1 MKEAVIVSAVR
12 TAVGRAPRGSLRNTR
27 PDDMAGAVVKE
38 ALNRA
43 PGLKPEE
50 IDDLVIGCS
59 FPEAEQGLNVAR
71 LISYIAG
78 LPYTVP
84 GQTVNRFCSS
94 GLQAIAIGAEHIM
107 CGFADAII
115 GGGVESMSMVPMG
128 GNKAVPNLKL
138 IESYPEGYTAMGVTA
153 ENVAR
158 KFGISRED
166 QDAFA
171 LKSHQKAAA
180 AVKAGKFKDEILPL
194 KVKTQEVSEDGKV
207 TFREFVF
214 DTDEGIR
221 ADTTLEALSKLRPAF
236 STTGSVTPG
245 NSSPLND
252 GASATVILSK
262 EKAKSLGLA
271 PMATFRSFAVAGVP
285 PELMG
290 IGPVEAIPKALKL
303 AGLKLD
309 QIDLFELNEAFASQ
323 ALYCCRTLGLDMEK
337 VNVNGG
343 AIALGHALGNSGGR
357 LTTTLVHEMKR
368 RNARYGVVSMCIGFG
383 MGAAAVF
390 EREPKVLIAD
400 CGADLRAGVEG
411 VVRITPH

>member
-1 MKEAVIVSAVR
+1 MREAVIVSAVR

-27 PDDMAGAVVKE
+27 PDDMAGWVVKE
-38 ALNRA
+38 ALTRA
-43 PGLKPEE
+43 KGLKPGEV
-50 IDDLVIGCS
+50 DDVVMGCS

-71 LISYIAG
+71 LICYIAG

-107 CGFADAII
+107 CGFADVII
-115 GGGVESMSMVPMG
+115 AGGIESMSMVPMG
-128 GNKAVPNLKL
+128 GNKTVPNLKL
-138 IESYPEGYTAMGVTA
+138 IEAYPEGYTAMGVTA

-158 KFGISRED
+158 KFGISREE

-180 AVKAGKFKDEILPL
+180 AVKAGKFKDEILPI
-194 KVKTQEVSEDGKV
+194 KVRTQEVSEEGKV

-221 ADTTLEALSKLRPAF
+221 ADTTMAALSNLRPAF

-252 GASATVILSK
+252 GASAVVIMSK

-285 PELMG
+285 PEIMG
-290 IGPVEAIPKALKL
+290 IGPVEAIPKALKF
-303 AGLKLD
+303 AGVTLD

-323 ALYCCRTLGLDMEK
+323 ALYCCRTLGLSMDK

-368 RNARYGVVSMCIGFG
+368 RNTRYGVVSMCIGFG

-390 EREPKVLIAD
+390 EREP
-400 CGADLRAGVEG
+400 ES
-411 VVRITPH
+411 

>member
-27 PDDMAGAVVKE
+27 PDDMAGWVVKE
-38 ALNRA
+38 ALNRV
-43 PGLKPEE
+43 PGLKPEDV
-50 IDDLVIGCS
+50 DDVVIGCS

-71 LISYIAG
+71 LINYIAG

-107 CGFADAII
+107 CGFADVII

-128 GNKAVPNLKL
+128 GNKTVPNLKL
-138 IESYPEGYTAMGVTA
+138 IEKYPEGYTAMGVTA
-153 ENVAR
+153 ENVAQ
-158 KFGISRED
+158 KFKITRED

-171 LKSHQKAAA
+171 LKSHLKAATA
-180 AVKAGKFKDEILPL
+180 IKAGKFKDEILPI
-194 KVKTQEVSEDGKV
+194 KVKTQEVTEDGRVK
-207 TFREFVF
+207 FREFVF
-214 DTDEGIR
+214 DTDEGVR
-221 ADTTLEALSKLRPAF
+221 ADSTIEALAKLRPAF

-252 GASATVILSK
+252 GASAVVIMSK
-262 EKAKSLGLA
+262 EKAKALGVKPL
-271 PMATFRSFAVAGVP
+271 ATFRSFAVAGVP

-303 AGLKLD
+303 AGVNLD

-323 ALYCCRTLGLDMEK
+323 ALYCCRKLGLDMEK

-357 LTTTLVHEMKR
+357 LTTTLMHAMKS

-390 EREPKVLIAD
+390 EREPNY
-400 CGADLRAGVEG
+400 
-411 VVRITPH
+411 

>member
-1 MKEAVIVSAVR
+1 MREAVIVSAVR

-27 PDDMAGAVVKE
+27 PDDLAGWVVKE
-38 ALNRA
+38 ALKRA
-43 PGLKPEE
+43 PGVKPEE
-50 IDDLVIGCS
+50 VDDLVIGCS

-71 LISYIAG
+71 LICYIAG

-107 CGFADAII
+107 CGFADVII
-115 GGGVESMSMVPMG
+115 AGGVESMSMVPMG

-138 IESYPEGYTAMGVTA
+138 VETYPEGYTAMGVTA

-158 KFGISRED
+158 KFGINRED

-171 LKSHQKAAA
+171 LNSHQKAAA
-180 AVKAGKFKDEILPL
+180 AIRAGKFKDEILPV

-207 TFREFVF
+207 SFREFNF
-214 DTDEGIR
+214 DTDEGVR
-221 ADTTLEALSKLRPAF
+221 ADTSLEALKNLRPAF
-236 STTGSVTPG
+236 SATGTVTPG

-252 GASATVILSK
+252 GASAVVILSK

-290 IGPVEAIPKALKL
+290 IGPVEAIPKALKF
-303 AGLKLD
+303 AGVALN
-309 QIDLFELNEAFASQ
+309 QIDLYELNEAFASQ
-323 ALYCCRTLGLDMEK
+323 ALYICRTLGLNMDK

-343 AIALGHALGNSGGR
+343 AIALGHALGNSGAR
-357 LTTTLVHEMKR
+357 LTTTLVHEMR
-368 RNARYGVVSMCIGFG
+368 RRSGRYGVVSMCIGFG

-390 EREPKVLIAD
+390 EREPSY
-400 CGADLRAGVEG
+400 
-411 VVRITPH
+411 

>member
-1 MKEAVIVSAVR
+1 M
-12 TAVGRAPRGSLRNTR
+12 
-27 PDDMAGAVVKE
+27 
-38 ALNRA
+38 
-43 PGLKPEE
+43 
-50 IDDLVIGCS
+50 
-59 FPEAEQGLNVAR
+59 AR
-71 LISYIAG
+71 LINYLVG

-107 CGFADAII
+107 CGFADVVI

-128 GNKAVPNLKL
+128 GNKTVPNLKL

-153 ENVAR
+153 ENVAI
-158 KFGISRED
+158 KFKISREE

-180 AVKAGKFKDEILPL
+180 AIQAGRFKDEILPI
-194 KVKTQEVSEDGKV
+194 KVKTQEVTEDGQVK
-207 TFREFVF
+207 FREFVF
-214 DTDEGIR
+214 DTDEGVR
-221 ADTTLEALSKLRPAF
+221 GDSTMEALAKLRPAF

-245 NSSPLND
+245 NASPLND
-252 GASATVILSK
+252 GAAATVILSK
-262 EKAKSLGLA
+262 EKAKALGVK

-303 AGLKLD
+303 AGVTLD

-323 ALYCCRTLGLDMEK
+323 ALYCCRKLGLDMDK

-343 AIALGHALGNSGGR
+343 AIALGHALGNSGAR
-357 LTTTLVHEMKR
+357 LTTTLMHEMKR

-390 EREPKVLIAD
+390 EREPND
-400 CGADLRAGVEG
+400 
-411 VVRITPH
+411 

>member
-1 MKEAVIVSAVR
+1 MREAVIVSAVR

-27 PDDMAGAVVKE
+27 PDDMAGWVVKE

-43 PGLKPEE
+43 PGVKPEE

-71 LISYIAG
+71 LIAYIAG
-78 LPYTVP
+78 LPYQVP

-107 CGFADAII
+107 CGFADVII
-115 GGGVESMSMVPMG
+115 AGGVESMSMVPMG
-128 GNKAVPNLKL
+128 GNKTVPNLKL
-138 IESYPEGYTAMGVTA
+138 IEKYPEGYTAMGVTA

-158 KFGISRED
+158 KYGINRAD

-180 AVKAGKFKDEILPL
+180 AIKAGRFKDEILPI
-194 KVKTQEVSEDGKV
+194 KTKTQEVAEDGKV

-214 DTDEGIR
+214 DTDEGVR
-221 ADTTLEALSKLRPAF
+221 ADTTLEALGKLRPAF
-236 STTGSVTPG
+236 SITGSVTPG

-252 GASATVILSK
+252 GASAVVLMSK

-290 IGPVEAIPKALKL
+290 IGPVEAIPKALKF
-303 AGLKLD
+303 AGLNLS

-323 ALYCCRTLGLDMEK
+323 ALYVCRTLGLDMDK

-343 AIALGHALGNSGGR
+343 AIALGHALGNSGAR
-357 LTTTLVHEMKR
+357 LTTTLMHAMKR
-368 RNARYGVVSMCIGFG
+368 QNARYGIVSMCIGFG
-383 MGAAAVF
+383 MGAAGVF
-390 EREPKVLIAD
+390 EREP
-400 CGADLRAGVEG
+400 
-411 VVRITPH
+411 TY

>member
-27 PDDMAGAVVKE
+27 PDDLAAWVVKE
-38 ALNRA
+38 AMNRV
-43 PGLKPEE
+43 PGLKPADV
-50 IDDLVIGCS
+50 DDVVIGCS

-71 LISYIAG
+71 LINYIAG

-107 CGFADAII
+107 CGFADVII

-128 GNKAVPNLKL
+128 GNKTVPNLKL
-138 IESYPEGYTAMGVTA
+138 IETYPEGYTAMGVTA
-153 ENVAR
+153 ENVAI
-158 KFGISRED
+158 KFKISREE

-180 AVKAGKFKDEILPL
+180 AIKAGRFKDEILPI
-194 KVKTQEVSEDGKV
+194 KVKTQEVAEDGQVK
-207 TFREFVF
+207 FREFVF
-214 DTDEGIR
+214 DTDEGVR
-221 ADTTLEALSKLRPAF
+221 GDSTLEALAKLRPAF

-245 NSSPLND
+245 NASPLND

-262 EKAKSLGLA
+262 EKAKALGVQ

-303 AGLKLD
+303 AGVTLD

-323 ALYCCRTLGLDMEK
+323 ALYCCRTLGLNMDK

-343 AIALGHALGNSGGR
+343 AIALGHALGNSGAR
-357 LTTTLVHEMKR
+357 LTTTLMHEMKR

-390 EREPKVLIAD
+390 EREPNS
-400 CGADLRAGVEG
+400 
-411 VVRITPH
+411 

>member
-1 MKEAVIVSAVR
+1 MREAVIVSAVR
-12 TAVGRAPRGSLRNTR
+12 TAVGRAPRGTLRNTR
-27 PDDMAGAVVKE
+27 PDDIAGWIVKE

-43 PGLKPEE
+43 PGVKPEE
-50 IDDLVIGCS
+50 IDDLVMGCS

-107 CGFADAII
+107 CGFADVII

-128 GNKAVPNLKL
+128 GNKTVPNLKL
-138 IESYPEGYTAMGVTA
+138 IEAYPEGYTAMGVTA

-180 AVKAGKFKDEILPL
+180 AVKAGRFKDEILPI
-194 KVKTQEVSEDGKV
+194 KVRTQEVSEDGKV
-207 TFREFVF
+207 TYREFVF

-221 ADTTLEALSKLRPAF
+221 ADTTMEALSKLRPAF

-252 GASATVILSK
+252 GASAVVIMTK

-290 IGPVEAIPKALKL
+290 IGPVEAIPKALKF
-303 AGLKLD
+303 AGVTLD

-323 ALYCCRTLGLDMEK
+323 ALYCCRTLSLNMDK

-357 LTTTLVHEMKR
+357 LTTTLLHEMKR

-390 EREPKVLIAD
+390 ERESNY
-400 CGADLRAGVEG
+400 
-411 VVRITPH
+411 

>member
-27 PDDMAGAVVKE
+27 PDDLAAWVVKE
-38 ALNRA
+38 AMNRV

-50 IDDLVIGCS
+50 VDDVVIGCS

-71 LISYIAG
+71 LINYIAG

-107 CGFADAII
+107 CGFADVVI

-128 GNKAVPNLKL
+128 GNKTVPNLRL

-153 ENVAR
+153 ENVAI
-158 KFGISRED
+158 KFKISREE

-180 AVKAGKFKDEILPL
+180 AIQAGRFKDEILPI
-194 KVKTQEVSEDGKV
+194 KVKTQELTEDGQVK
-207 TFREFVF
+207 FREFVF
-214 DTDEGIR
+214 DTDEGVR
-221 ADTTLEALSKLRPAF
+221 GDSTMEALAKLRPAF

-245 NSSPLND
+245 NASPLND
-252 GASATVILSK
+252 GAAATVILSK
-262 EKAKSLGLA
+262 EKAKALGVK

-303 AGLKLD
+303 AGVTLD

-323 ALYCCRTLGLDMEK
+323 ALYCCRKLGLDMDK

-343 AIALGHALGNSGGR
+343 AIALGHALGNSGAR
-357 LTTTLVHEMKR
+357 LTTTLMHEMKR

-390 EREPKVLIAD
+390 EREPND
-400 CGADLRAGVEG
+400 
-411 VVRITPH
+411 

>member
-27 PDDMAGAVVKE
+27 PDDLAAWVVKE
-38 ALNRA
+38 AMKRV
-43 PGLKPEE
+43 PGLKPEDV
-50 IDDLVIGCS
+50 DDVVIGCS
-59 FPEAEQGLNVAR
+59 VPEAEQGLNVAR
-71 LISYIAG
+71 LINYIAG

-107 CGFADAII
+107 CGFAEVIV

-128 GNKAVPNLKL
+128 GNKTVPNLKL
-138 IESYPEGYTAMGVTA
+138 FEAYPQGYTAMGVTA
-153 ENVAR
+153 ENVAV

-180 AVKAGKFKDEILPL
+180 AIKAGRFKDEILPIQ
-194 KVKTQEVSEDGKV
+194 VKTQEVTEDGQVK
-207 TFREFVF
+207 FREFVF
-214 DTDEGIR
+214 DTDEGVR
-221 ADTTLEALSKLRPAF
+221 GDSTLEALAKLRPAF

-245 NSSPLND
+245 NASPLND
-252 GASATVILSK
+252 GAAATVILSK
-262 EKAKSLGLA
+262 EKAKALGVR

-303 AGLKLD
+303 AGVTLD

-323 ALYCCRTLGLDMEK
+323 ALYCCRKLGLNMDK

-343 AIALGHALGNSGGR
+343 AIALGHALGNSGAR

-390 EREPKVLIAD
+390 EREPSY
-400 CGADLRAGVEG
+400 
-411 VVRITPH
+411 

>member
-1 MKEAVIVSAVR
+1 MREAVIVSAVR

-27 PDDMAGAVVKE
+27 PDDMAGWVVKE

-43 PGLKPEE
+43 PGVKPEE

-71 LISYIAG
+71 LIAYIAG
-78 LPYTVP
+78 LPYQVP

-107 CGFADAII
+107 CGFADVIVA
-115 GGGVESMSMVPMG
+115 GGVESMSMVPMG
-128 GNKAVPNLKL
+128 GNKTVPNLKL
-138 IESYPEGYTAMGVTA
+138 IEKYPEGYTAMGVTA

-158 KFGISRED
+158 KYGISRED

-171 LKSHQKAAA
+171 FKSHQKAAA
-180 AVKAGKFKDEILPL
+180 AIKAGRFKDEILPI
-194 KVKTQEVSEDGKV
+194 KTKTQEVAEDGTVK
-207 TFREFVF
+207 FREFVF
-214 DTDEGIR
+214 DTDEGVR

-236 STTGSVTPG
+236 SVTGSVTPG

-252 GASATVILSK
+252 GASAVVLMSK

-290 IGPVEAIPKALKL
+290 IGPVEAIPKALKF
-303 AGLKLD
+303 AGLNLS

-323 ALYCCRTLGLDMEK
+323 ALYICRTLGLDMDK

-343 AIALGHALGNSGGR
+343 AIALGHALGNSGAR
-357 LTTTLVHEMKR
+357 LTTTLMHALKR
-368 RNARYGVVSMCIGFG
+368 QNARYGIVSMCIGFG
-383 MGAAAVF
+383 MGAAGVF
-390 EREPKVLIAD
+390 EREPNY
-400 CGADLRAGVEG
+400 
-411 VVRITPH
+411 

>member
-1 MKEAVIVSAVR
+1 MREAVIVSAVR

-27 PDDMAGAVVKE
+27 PDDMAGWVVKE

-43 PGLKPEE
+43 PGVKPEE

-71 LISYIAG
+71 LIAYIAG
-78 LPYTVP
+78 LPYQVP

-107 CGFADAII
+107 CGFADVIVA
-115 GGGVESMSMVPMG
+115 GGVESMSMVPMG
-128 GNKAVPNLKL
+128 GNKTVPNLKL
-138 IESYPEGYTAMGVTA
+138 IEKYPEGYTAMGVTA

-158 KFGISRED
+158 KYGISRED

-171 LKSHQKAAA
+171 FKSHQKAAA
-180 AVKAGKFKDEILPL
+180 AIKAGRFRDEILPI
-194 KVKTQEVSEDGKV
+194 KTKTQEVAEDGTVK
-207 TFREFVF
+207 FREFVF
-214 DTDEGIR
+214 DTDEGVR

-236 STTGSVTPG
+236 SVTGSVTPG

-252 GASATVILSK
+252 GASAVVLMSK

-290 IGPVEAIPKALKL
+290 IGPVEAIPKALKF
-303 AGLKLD
+303 AGLNLS

-323 ALYCCRTLGLDMEK
+323 ALYICRTLGLDMDK

-343 AIALGHALGNSGGR
+343 AIALGHALGNSGAR
-357 LTTTLVHEMKR
+357 LTTTLMHALKR
-368 RNARYGVVSMCIGFG
+368 QNARYGIVSMCIGFG
-383 MGAAAVF
+383 MGAAGVF
-390 EREPKVLIAD
+390 EREPNY
-400 CGADLRAGVEG
+400 
-411 VVRITPH
+411 

>member
-1 MKEAVIVSAVR
+1 MREAVIVSAVR

-27 PDDMAGAVVKE
+27 PDDMAGWVVKE

-50 IDDLVIGCS
+50 VDDLVIGCS

-71 LISYIAG
+71 LICYIAG

-107 CGFADAII
+107 CGFADVII
-115 GGGVESMSMVPMG
+115 AGGVESMSMVPMG

-138 IESYPEGYTAMGVTA
+138 VETYPEGYTAMGVTA

-180 AVKAGKFKDEILPL
+180 AIRGGKFKDEILPI

-207 TFREFVF
+207 TFRGFTF
-214 DTDEGIR
+214 DTDEGVR
-221 ADTTLEALSKLRPAF
+221 ADTTIEALKNLRPAF
-236 STTGSVTPG
+236 SATGTVTPG

-252 GASATVILSK
+252 GASAVVIMSK
-262 EKAKSLGLA
+262 EKAKSLGLV
-271 PMATFRSFAVAGVP
+271 PLATFRSFAVAGVP
-285 PELMG
+285 PEIMG
-290 IGPVEAIPKALKL
+290 IGPVEAIPKALKF
-303 AGLKLD
+303 AGVNLD

-323 ALYCCRTLGLDMEK
+323 ALYVCRNLGLNMDK

-357 LTTTLVHEMKR
+357 LTTTLMHEMKR
-368 RNARYGVVSMCIGFG
+368 RNGRYGVVSMCIGFG

-390 EREPKVLIAD
+390 EREPSY
-400 CGADLRAGVEG
+400 
-411 VVRITPH
+411 

>member
-27 PDDMAGAVVKE
+27 PDDLAGWVVKE

-43 PGLKPEE
+43 PGVKPEE
-50 IDDLVIGCS
+50 IDDVVIGCS

-71 LISYIAG
+71 LIAYIAG
-78 LPYTVP
+78 LPYQVP

-107 CGFADAII
+107 CGFADVIVA
-115 GGGVESMSMVPMG
+115 GGVESMSMVPMG
-128 GNKAVPNLKL
+128 GNKTVPNLKL
-138 IESYPEGYTAMGVTA
+138 IEKYPEGYTAMGVTA

-158 KFGISRED
+158 KYGISRED

-180 AVKAGKFKDEILPL
+180 AIKAGRFKDEILPIQT
-194 KVKTQEVSEDGKV
+194 KTQEIAEDGTAK
-207 TFREFVF
+207 FREIVF
-214 DTDEGIR
+214 DTDEGVR
-221 ADTTLEALSKLRPAF
+221 ADTTLEALGKLRPAF
-236 STTGSVTPG
+236 SVTGSVTPG

-252 GASATVILSK
+252 GASAVVLMSK
-262 EKAKSLGLA
+262 EKAKALGLA

-290 IGPVEAIPKALKL
+290 IGPVEAIPKALKF
-303 AGLKLD
+303 AGLNLG

-323 ALYCCRTLGLDMEK
+323 ALYICRTLGLDMDK

-343 AIALGHALGNSGGR
+343 AIALGHALGNSGAR
-357 LTTTLVHEMKR
+357 LTTTLMHEMKK
-368 RNARYGVVSMCIGFG
+368 RNARYGIVSMCIGFG
-383 MGAAAVF
+383 MGAAGVF
-390 EREPKVLIAD
+390 EREPNY
-400 CGADLRAGVEG
+400 
-411 VVRITPH
+411 

>member
-27 PDDMAGAVVKE
+27 PDDLAAWVVKE
-38 ALNRA
+38 AMNRV

-50 IDDLVIGCS
+50 VDDVVIGCS

-71 LISYIAG
+71 LINYIAG

-107 CGFADAII
+107 CGFADVII

-128 GNKAVPNLKL
+128 GNKTVPNLKL
-138 IESYPEGYTAMGVTA
+138 IETYPEGYTAMGVTA

-158 KFGISRED
+158 KFNIGREE

-180 AVKAGKFKDEILPL
+180 AIKAGRFKDEILPI
-194 KVKTQEVSEDGKV
+194 KVKTQEVTEDGQVK
-207 TFREFVF
+207 FREFVF
-214 DTDEGIR
+214 DTDEGVR
-221 ADTTLEALSKLRPAF
+221 GDSTLEALAKLRPAF

-245 NSSPLND
+245 NASPLND
-252 GASATVILSK
+252 GAAATVILSK
-262 EKAKSLGLA
+262 EKAKALGVK

-303 AGLKLD
+303 AGVTLD

-323 ALYCCRTLGLDMEK
+323 ALYCCRTLGLDMNK

-343 AIALGHALGNSGGR
+343 AIALGHALGNSGAR

-390 EREPKVLIAD
+390 EREPNS
-400 CGADLRAGVEG
+400 
-411 VVRITPH
+411 

>member
-1 MKEAVIVSAVR
+1 MREAVIVSAVR

-27 PDDMAGAVVKE
+27 PDDLAGWVVKE
-38 ALNRA
+38 ALSRA
-43 PGLKPEE
+43 PGLKPGEV
-50 IDDLVIGCS
+50 DDLVIGCS

-71 LISYIAG
+71 LICYIAG

-107 CGFADAII
+107 CGFADVII
-115 GGGVESMSMVPMG
+115 AGGVESMSMVPMG

-138 IESYPEGYTAMGVTA
+138 VETYPEGYTAMGVTA

-180 AVKAGKFKDEILPL
+180 AIRAGKFKDEILPI

-207 TFREFVF
+207 TFREFTF
-214 DTDEGIR
+214 DTDEGVR
-221 ADTTLEALSKLRPAF
+221 ADTSLEALKNLRPAF
-236 STTGSVTPG
+236 SANGTVTPG

-252 GASATVILSK
+252 GASAVVLMSK
-262 EKAKSLGLA
+262 EKAKSLKLA
-271 PMATFRSFAVAGVP
+271 PMATFRSFSVAGVP

-303 AGLKLD
+303 AGVPLD

-323 ALYCCRTLGLDMEK
+323 ALYVCRTLGLNMDK

-343 AIALGHALGNSGGR
+343 AIALGHALGNSGAR
-357 LTTTLVHEMKR
+357 LTTTLMHEMKR
-368 RNARYGVVSMCIGFG
+368 RNARYGAVSMCIGFG

-390 EREPKVLIAD
+390 ERESSY
-400 CGADLRAGVEG
+400 
-411 VVRITPH
+411 

>member
-1 MKEAVIVSAVR
+1 MREAVIVSAVR

-27 PDDMAGAVVKE
+27 PDDMAGWVVKE

-50 IDDLVIGCS
+50 VDDVVIGCS

-71 LISYIAG
+71 LICYIAG

-84 GQTVNRFCSS
+84 GQTINRFCSS
-94 GLQAIAIGAEHIM
+94 GLQAIATGAEHIM
-107 CGFADAII
+107 CGFAEVII
-115 GGGVESMSMVPMG
+115 AGGVESMSMVPMG

-138 IESYPEGYTAMGVTA
+138 IETYPEGYTAMGITA

-166 QDAFA
+166 QDGFA

-180 AVKAGKFKDEILPL
+180 AIRGGKFKEEILPI
-194 KVKTQEVSEDGKV
+194 KVKTQEVSEDGQV
-207 TFREFVF
+207 TFREFIF
-214 DTDEGIR
+214 DTDEGVR
-221 ADTTLEALSKLRPAF
+221 FDTSLEALAKLRPAF
-236 STTGSVTPG
+236 SASGTATPG
-245 NSSPLND
+245 NSSAIND
-252 GASATVILSK
+252 GASAVVLMSK

-271 PMATFRSFAVAGVP
+271 PMATFRTFAVVGVP

-290 IGPVEAIPKALKL
+290 IGPAEAIPKALKF
-303 AGLKLD
+303 AGLNLS

-323 ALYCCRTLGLDMEK
+323 ALYVCRNLGLDMEK

-343 AIALGHALGNSGGR
+343 AIALGHALGNSGAR
-357 LTTTLVHEMKR
+357 LTTTLMHEMR
-368 RNARYGVVSMCIGFG
+368 RRQSRYGVVSMCIGFG

-390 EREPKVLIAD
+390 EREPNN
-400 CGADLRAGVEG
+400 R
-411 VVRITPH
+411 

>member
-27 PDDMAGAVVKE
+27 PDDMAGWVVKE
-38 ALNRA
+38 AMNRV

-50 IDDLVIGCS
+50 VDDVVMGCS

-71 LISYIAG
+71 LINYIAG

-107 CGFADAII
+107 CGFADVII

-128 GNKAVPNLKL
+128 GNKTVPNLKL
-138 IESYPEGYTAMGVTA
+138 IEKYPEGYTAMGVTA

-158 KFGISRED
+158 KFKISRED

-171 LKSHQKAAA
+171 LKSHLKAAA
-180 AVKAGKFKDEILPL
+180 AIKAGRFKDEILPL
-194 KVKTQEVSEDGKV
+194 KVKTQEVTEDGQVK
-207 TFREFVF
+207 FREFVF
-214 DTDEGIR
+214 DTDEGVR
-221 ADTTLEALSKLRPAF
+221 ADSTLEALSKLRPAF

-245 NSSPLND
+245 NASPLND
-252 GASATVILSK
+252 GAAATVILSK
-262 EKAKSLGLA
+262 EKAKALGVK

-303 AGLKLD
+303 AGVTLD

-323 ALYCCRTLGLDMEK
+323 ALYCCRTLGLNMDK

-343 AIALGHALGNSGGR
+343 AIALGHALGNSGAR
-357 LTTTLVHEMKR
+357 LTTTLMHEMKR

-390 EREPKVLIAD
+390 EREPNY
-400 CGADLRAGVEG
+400 
-411 VVRITPH
+411 

>member
-1 MKEAVIVSAVR
+1 MREAVIVSAVR

-27 PDDMAGAVVKE
+27 PDDMAGWVVKE

-43 PGLKPEE
+43 PGVKPEE
-50 IDDLVIGCS
+50 VDDVVIGCS

-71 LISYIAG
+71 LIAYIAG
-78 LPYTVP
+78 LPYQVP

-94 GLQAIAIGAEHIM
+94 GLQSIAIGAEHIM
-107 CGFADAII
+107 CGFAEVIVA
-115 GGGVESMSMVPMG
+115 GGVESMSMVPMG
-128 GNKAVPNLKL
+128 GNKTVPNLKL
-138 IESYPEGYTAMGVTA
+138 IEKYPEGYTAMGVTA

-158 KFGISRED
+158 KYGISRED

-180 AVKAGKFKDEILPL
+180 AIKSGRFKDEILPL
-194 KVKTQEVSEDGKV
+194 KTKTQEIGEDGTVK
-207 TFREFVF
+207 FREFVF
-214 DTDEGIR
+214 DTDEGVR
-221 ADTTLEALSKLRPAF
+221 ADTNLEALRKLRPAF
-236 STTGSVTPG
+236 SLTGSVTPG

-252 GASATVILSK
+252 GASAVVLMSK

-290 IGPVEAIPKALKL
+290 IGPVEAIPKALKF
-303 AGLKLD
+303 AGLNLS

-323 ALYCCRTLGLDMEK
+323 ALYVCRTLGLDLDK

-357 LTTTLVHEMKR
+357 LTTTLMHEMKK
-368 RNARYGVVSMCIGFG
+368 RNARYGIVSMCIGFG

-390 EREPKVLIAD
+390 EREPNY
-400 CGADLRAGVEG
+400 
-411 VVRITPH
+411 

>member
-27 PDDMAGAVVKE
+27 PDDMAGWVVKE
-38 ALNRA
+38 ALNRV

-50 IDDLVIGCS
+50 VEDVIIGCS

-71 LISYIAG
+71 LICYIAG

-94 GLQAIAIGAEHIM
+94 GLQAVAIGAEHIM
-107 CGFADAII
+107 CGFADVII
-115 GGGVESMSMVPMG
+115 AGGVESMSMVPMG

-138 IESYPEGYTAMGVTA
+138 VETYPEGYTAMGVTA
-153 ENVAR
+153 ENVAQ
-158 KFGISRED
+158 KFGIRREE

-171 LKSHQKAAA
+171 LKSHEKAAA
-180 AVKAGKFKDEILPL
+180 AIQSGRFKDEILPV

-207 TFREFVF
+207 TCREFVF
-214 DTDEGIR
+214 DTDEGVR
-221 ADTTLEALSKLRPAF
+221 ADTSMEALGKLRPAF

-245 NSSPLND
+245 NASPLND
-252 GASATVILSK
+252 GASAVVLLSK
-262 EKAKSLGLA
+262 EKARSLGLR

-285 PELMG
+285 PEIMG

-303 AGLKLD
+303 AGVTLD

-323 ALYCCRTLGLDMEK
+323 ALYVCRTLGLKMEK

-343 AIALGHALGNSGGR
+343 AIALGHALGNSGAR

-368 RNARYGVVSMCIGFG
+368 REARYGVVSMCIGFG

-390 EREPKVLIAD
+390 EREPND
-400 CGADLRAGVEG
+400 
-411 VVRITPH
+411 

>member
-1 MKEAVIVSAVR
+1 MREAVIVSAVR

-27 PDDMAGAVVKE
+27 PDDMAGWVVKE

-43 PGLKPEE
+43 TGLKPGEV
-50 IDDLVIGCS
+50 DDLVMGCS

-128 GNKAVPNLKL
+128 GNKTVPNLKL
-138 IESYPEGYTAMGVTA
+138 IEAYPEGYTAMGVTA

-158 KFGISRED
+158 TFGISREE

-180 AVKAGKFKDEILPL
+180 AVKAGRFKDEILPI
-194 KVKTQEVSEDGKV
+194 KVRTQEVSEDGKV
-207 TFREFVF
+207 TYREFTF
-214 DTDEGIR
+214 DVDEGIR
-221 ADTTLEALSKLRPAF
+221 ADTTMEALSKLRAAF

-245 NSSPLND
+245 TSSPLND
-252 GASATVILSK
+252 GASAVVIMSK
-262 EKAKSLGLA
+262 EKARSLGLA

-290 IGPVEAIPKALKL
+290 IGPVEAIPKALKF
-303 AGLKLD
+303 AGVTLD

-323 ALYCCRTLGLDMEK
+323 ALYCCRTLGLNMDK

-390 EREPKVLIAD
+390 ERE
-400 CGADLRAGVEG
+400 
-411 VVRITPH
+411 TNY

>member
-1 MKEAVIVSAVR
+1 VR
-12 TAVGRAPRGSLRNTR
+12 TAVGRAPRGSLKNTR
-27 PDDMAGAVVKE
+27 PDDMAGWVVKE

-43 PGLKPEE
+43 PGVKPEE

-71 LISYIAG
+71 LIAYIAG
-78 LPYTVP
+78 LPYQVP

-107 CGFADAII
+107 CGFADVIVA
-115 GGGVESMSMVPMG
+115 GGVESMSMVPMG
-128 GNKAVPNLKL
+128 GNKTVPNLKL
-138 IESYPEGYTAMGVTA
+138 IEKYPEGYTAMGVTA
-153 ENVAR
+153 ENVAQ
-158 KFGISRED
+158 KYGINRED

-180 AVKAGKFKDEILPL
+180 AIKAGRFKDEILPI
-194 KVKTQEVSEDGKV
+194 KTKTQEVTEDGTVK
-207 TFREFVF
+207 FRELVF
-214 DTDEGIR
+214 DTDEGVR
-221 ADTTLEALSKLRPAF
+221 ADTTLEALGKLRPAF
-236 STTGSVTPG
+236 SVTGSVTPG

-252 GASATVILSK
+252 GASAVVLMSK

-290 IGPVEAIPKALKL
+290 IGPVEAIPKALKF
-303 AGLKLD
+303 AGLNLS

-323 ALYCCRTLGLDMEK
+323 ALYICRTLGLDMDK

-343 AIALGHALGNSGGR
+343 AIALGHALGNSGAR
-357 LTTTLVHEMKR
+357 LTTTLMHEMKR
-368 RNARYGVVSMCIGFG
+368 RNVRYGIVSMCIGFG
-383 MGAAAVF
+383 MGAAGVF
-390 EREPKVLIAD
+390 EREPNY
-400 CGADLRAGVEG
+400 
-411 VVRITPH
+411 